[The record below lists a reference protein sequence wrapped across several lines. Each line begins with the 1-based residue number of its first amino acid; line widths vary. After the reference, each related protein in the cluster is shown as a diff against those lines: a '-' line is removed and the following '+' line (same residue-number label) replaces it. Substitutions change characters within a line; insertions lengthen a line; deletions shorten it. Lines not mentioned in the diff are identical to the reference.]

1 MDWSGIISTAISM
14 FGALGV
20 AYITYGMK
28 RDTKQSNDNV
38 GEKVKEL
45 SVKVDNQNNELGK
58 VRNELAQ
65 NNLQTARVDL
75 FQSIQHT
82 PHEHRAICDLGWNY
96 FVELG
101 GDSWMSGK
109 FTEWAIQEGV
119 DISYIAKHSPHLLAQ
134 WERMK
139 VAKKLQQ
146 IIKKGNI

>member
-1 MDWSGIISTAISM
+1 MDFSEVISAAISM

-28 RDTKQSNDNV
+28 RDTKQSTEDI

-45 SVKVDNQNNELGK
+45 SLKVDNQNSEIGQVRHELT
-58 VRNELAQ
+58 Q

-75 FQSIQHT
+75 FQSIKHT
-82 PHEHRAICDLGWNY
+82 PHEHRAICDLGWHY

-101 GDSWMSGK
+101 GDSWMSGEFAK
-109 FTEWAIQEGV
+109 WAIQEGV

-134 WERMK
+134 WEKMK
-139 VAKKLQQ
+139 ARKQ
-146 IIKKGNI
+146 